1 VVSLKFTT
9 KVYKF
14 KEIKNI
20 RLERS
25 DWISFFNFST
35 FGIPHEKK
43 KAKGGEDAS
52 YASEK

>member
-1 VVSLKFTT
+1 VVSRKLKKLVF
-9 KVYKF
+9 KF

-25 DWISFFNFST
+25 DWISFFNFSSY
-35 FGIPHEKK
+35 GIPHEKK
-43 KAKGGEDAS
+43 KAKGGEDAY